1 MSFNYTFKHLSE
13 KLVYDLIL
21 VYASS
26 ENSFFFFFKS
36 SLNCHQSTGHSLGL
50 FSFRQQLN
58 YSHQIKAT

>member
-1 MSFNYTFKHLSE
+1 MSFNDAFKHMSE

-21 VYASS
+21 LYASS
-26 ENSFFFFFKS
+26 ENSFFFFKS